1 MNVYVVWSQPHDSKG
16 DVYMGDHNIIGVYI
30 SELIAY
36 KTACVKQ
43 VYEHMEHDDFKEEME
58 DWLYENPFPDAEED
72 DVNVWQ
78 NYFKVVCNDNFIN
91 DKLKK
96 EYSHWNSNWY
106 KPLYIQY
113 HVTKM
118 ELQIEE

>member
-58 DWLYENPFPDAEED
+58 DWLYENPFPDAEEK
-72 DVNVWQ
+72 DVNVWRE
-78 NYFKVVCNDNFIN
+78 YFNLLSNDDFAYKIYGV
-91 DKLKK
+91 DI
-96 EYSHWNSNWY
+96 YSFV
-106 KPLYIQY
+106 PLYTQY
-113 HVTKM
+113 HVTKQD
-118 ELQIEE
+118 LQIDE